1 MSRTWMTWIIKTE
14 CTESV
19 RLNVEFTTLFYSRFA
34 FICHFF
40 FFRIFYHLLNFV
52 IEHDHMILNIFD
64 DATLLDSILTNY
76 QISGRVCLCENF
88 AKLDEKRRPIK
99 KKNYQ
104 KILPY
109 SKTFLPTKG
118 RKPCLPILALNSAQ
132 IRAIK
137 RSLRARVIF
146 NKLGKRDRFQRP
158 GFRISLIALIAPTCK
173 TRRRAGTELR
183 ASINLINYH

>member
-1 MSRTWMTWIIKTE
+1 MMQPCWIT
-14 CTESV
+14 
-19 RLNVEFTTLFYSRFA
+19 FQ
-34 FICHFF
+34 H
-40 FFRIFYHLLNFV
+40 
-52 IEHDHMILNIFD
+52 
-64 DATLLDSILTNY
+64 SILTNY

-88 AKLDEKRRPIK
+88 AKLDEKRHPIK

-132 IRAIK
+132 IRVIK

>member
-1 MSRTWMTWIIKTE
+1 MTWIIKTE

-34 FICHFF
+34 FICHFL

-64 DATLLDSILTNY
+64 DATLLDHVPTFDSHKLSNIGT
-76 QISGRVCLCENF
+76 RVFVRKFCKAGWKASPE
-88 AKLDEKRRPIK
+88 

-132 IRAIK
+132 IRVMK

>member
-34 FICHFF
+34 FICHFL

-76 QISGRVCLCENF
+76 QISGRVCLYENF
-88 AKLDEKRRPIK
+88 AKLDEKRHPKRRIIK
-99 KKNYQ
+99 KSYRTAKLSFRPKEGSLVYQ
-104 KILPY
+104 SLLLILHKYAQSSEVYEP
-109 SKTFLPTKG
+109 
-118 RKPCLPILALNSAQ
+118 ALFSTSWGN
-132 IRAIK
+132 
-137 RSLRARVIF
+137 VIDSNVPDF
-146 NKLGKRDRFQRP
+146 VFHLSP
-158 GFRISLIALIAPTCK
+158 
-173 TRRRAGTELR
+173 
-183 ASINLINYH
+183 